1 MANRLLEKYSK
12 KIKLAESVYS
22 ATHNG
27 ERMDQ
32 IRKITVAK
40 CLDNT
45 NKFLNEAFESSMG
58 TQRAAMGDYKKFCLA
73 LTNVGVPQL
82 IAFDLVAVSPMSSM
96 YGNVAYVEYVKGT
109 TKGESNQGD
118 FTNGIWELGDV
129 DKNYTGNAVVQ
140 PVESF
145 TSGTTTV
152 AFGKDRIQ
160 AGSIRLLDANGA
172 DVYTF
177 VDAKDGRTDVMER
190 TTDITVAPTTGIVTV
205 GSAGYIS
212 GKSATDVK
220 SIAYIYD
227 NIVIPQDELPTLKAQ
242 LQNIGL
248 EAKARRIAVFYSQM
262 AAFQAK
268 TDYGFDLADGLAE
281 QAVGQL
287 AYEIDTE
294 IVDMLHDAAP
304 AVDETE
310 VAPFSKT
317 QPVGVSLAD
326 HYAAFAA
333 KLEEYKMKIYD
344 VTKKFTPN
352 FMVVASDVMPIIQ
365 FVPGFQAASIGEV
378 NGPYMAGTLNG
389 LKVFVTPNIK
399 PGEFF
404 LGVNQGAMQASA
416 GVYAPYMPVV
426 PTQLL
431 GFADGGMSQGWSTMY
446 DAKILN
452 ANLLLRARIAA

>member
-12 KIKLAESVYS
+12 KIQLAESVYS

-40 CLDNT
+40 CLDNVNT
-45 NKFLNEAFESSMG
+45 FLNEAFDSSIG

-96 YGNVAYVEYVKGT
+96 YGNVAYIKYVKGT
-109 TKGESNQGD
+109 TKGESTQGD
-118 FTNGIWELGDV
+118 MTNSVWALGDV
-129 DKNYTGNAVVQ
+129 DVNYTGNAVVES
-140 PVESF
+140 VDSF
-145 TSGTTTV
+145 TSGTTKIAFPQGASNVRFLDADGNALTVTGDVTV
-152 AFGKDRIQ
+152 A
-160 AGSIRLLDANGA
+160 A
-172 DVYTF
+172 D
-177 VDAKDGRTDVMER
+177 G
-190 TTDITVAPTTGIVTV
+190 TVTATVTGTV
-205 GSAGYIS
+205 
-212 GKSATDVK
+212 KK
-220 SIAYIYD
+220 IAYTYD
-227 NIVIPQDELPTLKAQ
+227 NIVVPQETLPTLKAE

-248 EAKARRIAVFYSQM
+248 EAHARRIAVFYSQM

-294 IVDMLHDAAP
+294 IVDMLHEAAP
-304 AVDETE
+304 ATTI
-310 VAPFSKT
+310 APFSKT

-333 KLEEYKMKIYD
+333 KLEEYKMEVYQK
-344 VTKKFTPN
+344 TKKFTPN
-352 FMVVASDVMPIIQ
+352 FMVCAPDVMPVIQ

-378 NGPYMAGTLNG
+378 NGPYFAGTLNG
-389 LKVFVTPNIK
+389 IKVFVTPNIGA
-399 PGEFF
+399 GEFF
-404 LGVNQGAMQASA
+404 LGVNQGAMQAAA

-431 GFADGGMSQGWSTMY
+431 GFADGGMSQGWSTLY

-452 ANLLLRARIAA
+452 EELLIKGAIAA